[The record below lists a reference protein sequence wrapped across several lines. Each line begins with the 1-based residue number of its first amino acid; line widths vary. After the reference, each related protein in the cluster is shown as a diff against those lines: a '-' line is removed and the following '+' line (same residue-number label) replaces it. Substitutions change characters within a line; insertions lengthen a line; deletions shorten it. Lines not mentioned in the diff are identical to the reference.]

1 MADDNFSWGAALAL
15 LTGTA
20 LITYT
25 TWKIRK
31 RREEL
36 REGIELLTDAHQG
49 FVDDLDAMVSRGEL
63 TPITDAPIPR

>member
-1 MADDNFSWGAALAL
+1 MASDNFSWGAPLAL

-20 LITYT
+20 LISYT

-63 TPITDAPIPR
+63 TPITGAPFPG